1 MNNNIDELEY
11 LKDAAKPFYFEGSED
26 ISILLVHGFTASPTE
41 MLPLGKFLNEKG
53 FTVHGVRLAGHG
65 TDYRNMV
72 NCTWNDW
79 FKSVEKGYSHLKE
92 NFDMIIP
99 IGLSMG
105 ALLCLNL
112 VQNYPKTQFP
122 KLLLLAPPFS
132 LNSRLAMLAPIL
144 NLFVKFS
151 YKGEDTLDYFK
162 KNKLYSYM
170 YRPTASVIQLTR
182 LIKHI
187 KQQTNSIDI
196 PTLIFY
202 GAKDDMISI
211 PAIKEA
217 KNSLFSQT
225 TDIIIKELPNSGHI
239 VTVEPDSYSMFNMI
253 ENFLK

>member
-1 MNNNIDELEY
+1 MNNMNDELEY
-11 LKDAAKPFYFEGSED
+11 LKDSAKPFYFEGTRK
-26 ISILLVHGFTASPTE
+26 IGILLIHGFTASPTE

-65 TDYRNMV
+65 TDYRDMI
-72 NCTWNDW
+72 NCTWHDW
-79 FKSVEKGYSHLKE
+79 YNSVEKGYSRLKD
-92 NFDMIIP
+92 NFDKIIP

-112 VQNYPKTQFP
+112 VQNYPKMQFP

-132 LNSRLAMLAPIL
+132 LKSRLVMLAPIV

-151 YKGEDTLDYFK
+151 YKGEDSLHYFK
-162 KNKLYSYM
+162 KNNLYSYM
-170 YRPTASVIQLTR
+170 YRPTVSVIQLTR
-182 LIKHI
+182 LIKYI
-187 KQQTNSIDI
+187 KQQTNGINI

-211 PAIKEA
+211 PAIEEA

-225 TDIIIKELPNSGHI
+225 TEIAIKELPNSGHI
-239 VTVEPDSYSMFNMI
+239 VTVEPDYLSMFNKI
-253 ENFLK
+253 EIFLR

>member
-26 ISILLVHGFTASPTE
+26 TSILLVHGFTASPTE
-41 MLPLGKFLNEKG
+41 MLPLGKFLNDKG
-53 FTVHGVRLAGHG
+53 FTVHGVQLAGHG
-65 TDYRNMV
+65 TDYRDMV
-72 NCTWNDW
+72 NCTWYDW
-79 FKSVEKGYSHLKE
+79 YNSVEEGYSHLKD
-92 NFDMIIP
+92 NFNRIIP

-112 VQNYPKTQFP
+112 VQSYPKTQFP

-132 LNSRLAMLAPIL
+132 LKSRLAMLAPIL

-151 YKGEDTLDYFK
+151 YKGEDTLHYFK
-162 KNKLYSYM
+162 KNQLYSYM
-170 YRPTASVIQLTR
+170 YRPTASIIQLTR
-182 LIKHI
+182 LMKHI

-211 PAIKEA
+211 PAIKVA

-225 TDIIIKELPNSGHI
+225 AEITIKELPNSGHI
-239 VTVEPDSYSMFNMI
+239 LTVEPDSYSMFNII